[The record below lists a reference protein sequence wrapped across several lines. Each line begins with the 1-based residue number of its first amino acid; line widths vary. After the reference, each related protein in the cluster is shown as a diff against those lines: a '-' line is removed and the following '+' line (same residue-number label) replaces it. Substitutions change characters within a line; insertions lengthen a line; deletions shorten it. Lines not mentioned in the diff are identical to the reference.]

1 MAARPLKLVHVIGL
15 AHGGAGAHVLALAAG
30 CDPDRCEITVV
41 MAKGSP
47 LAGQFRSAGVRTV
60 ELGLDHGG
68 NPVWNAAALGR
79 LTNFL
84 RRERFDIV
92 HTHTSVAGALGRT
105 AAWRAGG
112 SMAVHTLHSFASH
125 NQAPWWRRR
134 PGLAVERWLDS
145 STDHYVAPTRFM
157 LEQGVR
163 RQIFESDKATV
174 IPNGVDLAQLD
185 RAARQDGAPLRTKLR
200 LEKGAPLVGFVG
212 RLEEAKGC
220 DQLLYAAAD
229 VLQAEPTA
237 RFVIAGDGRWKP
249 RLERLAQSLELG
261 PAVFFIGWQ
270 ANVAA
275 LIEQVDLVAVPSRW
289 ESFGLAA
296 AEAMALRRPVVAT
309 AVDGLPEVVEDGV
322 TGRLVAPADPTA
334 LATGILELIR
344 NPALRARMGEQ
355 GRKRV
360 EKRFTLAGMVA
371 AHHTLYDRLL
381 GRGQPRDSE
390 LRRAA

>member
-1 MAARPLKLVHVIGL
+1 VAAGPLKIVHVIGM
-15 AHGGAGAHVLALAAG
+15 AHGGAGAHVLSLTEN
-30 CDPDRCEITVV
+30 CDPRRIETTVV

-47 LAGQFRSAGVRTV
+47 LAAQFRAAKLRTI
-60 ELGLDHGG
+60 EFGLDHGG

-84 RRERFDIV
+84 RRERFDLV

-112 SMAVHTLHSFASH
+112 SLAVHTLHSFASH
-125 NQAPWWRRR
+125 DQAPWWRRR
-134 PGLAVERWLDS
+134 PGLTIERWLDAA
-145 STDHYVAPTRFM
+145 TDHYIAPTQFM

-163 RQIFESDKATV
+163 QQIFESDKATV
-174 IPNGVDLAQLD
+174 IPNGVDLAKLD
-185 RAARQDGAPLRTKLR
+185 RAAKQDGVPLRTKLR
-200 LEKGAPLVGFVG
+200 LEKNAPLIGFAG

-229 VLQAEPTA
+229 VVKAEPTA
-237 RFVIAGDGRWKP
+237 RFLIAGDGRWKA
-249 RLERLAQSLELG
+249 RLERLAESLDLG
-261 PAVFFIGWQ
+261 PAVYFLGWQ
-270 ANVAA
+270 ANVASV
-275 LIEQVDLVAVPSRW
+275 LDQVDLVAVPSRW

-309 AVDGLPEVVEDGV
+309 AVDGLPEVIEDGV
-322 TGRLVAPADPTA
+322 TGRLVASGDPTA

-344 NPALRARMGEQ
+344 NPGLRARMGEQ

-360 EKRFTLAGMVA
+360 EKRFTTASMVE
-371 AHHTLYDRLL
+371 AHHALYDRLL
-381 GRGQPRDSE
+381 GRSQSRETE

>member
-1 MAARPLKLVHVIGL
+1 MARPLKIVHVIGL
-15 AHGGAGAHVLALAAG
+15 AHGGAGAHVLGLAAG
-30 CDPDRCEITVV
+30 CDPDRFETTVV

-47 LAGQFRSAGVRTV
+47 LAAQFRAAKIRTL

-68 NPVWNAAALGR
+68 NPVWNAAAFGR
-79 LTNFL
+79 LTHFL
-84 RRERFDIV
+84 RRERFDLV

-112 SMAVHTLHSFASH
+112 SLAVHTLHSFASH
-125 NQAPWWRRR
+125 AQAPWWRRR
-134 PGLAVERWLDS
+134 PGLAVERWLDA

-163 RQIFESDKATV
+163 RGIFESDKATV
-174 IPNGVDLAQLD
+174 IPNGVDLARIE
-185 RAARQDGAPLRTKLR
+185 RAARQDAAPLRTKLR
-200 LEKGAPLVGFVG
+200 LAKDAPLVGFAG

-229 VLQAEPTA
+229 VVKAEPTA
-237 RFVIAGDGRWKP
+237 RFIIAGDGRWKA
-249 RLERLAQSLELG
+249 RLERLADSLDLG
-261 PAVFFIGWQ
+261 PAVYFLGWES
-270 ANVAA
+270 NVAA
-275 LIEQVDLVAVPSRW
+275 VLDQVDLVAVPSRW

-296 AEAMALRRPVVAT
+296 AEAMALRKPVVAT

-322 TGRLVAPADPTA
+322 TGRLVPPADPIA

-344 NPALRARMGEQ
+344 NPGLRTRMGEQ

-360 EKRFTLAGMVA
+360 EKRFTLASMIE
-371 AHHTLYDRLL
+371 AHHDLYDRLL
-381 GRGQPRDSE
+381 GRGQVQGGE